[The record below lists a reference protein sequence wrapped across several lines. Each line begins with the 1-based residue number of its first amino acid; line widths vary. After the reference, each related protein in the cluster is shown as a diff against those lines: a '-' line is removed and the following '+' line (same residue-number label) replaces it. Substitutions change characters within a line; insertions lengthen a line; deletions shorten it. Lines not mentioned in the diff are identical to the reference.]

1 MSTLSV
7 VSFKLSLSEKKI
19 VVCVHYEHSTD
30 LDNQYNQIVKL
41 KLYVCHL
48 LASEITS
55 LVKLVTVLPITVH
68 QSAKAKTFSE
78 LPEIPDIS

>member
-1 MSTLSV
+1 MNAPSV

-19 VVCVHYEHSTD
+19 VVCVHYEHSID

-55 LVKLVTVLPITVH
+55 LVKLVTVLLTYSTPIGIGQNILRV
-68 QSAKAKTFSE
+68 A
-78 LPEIPDIS
+78 